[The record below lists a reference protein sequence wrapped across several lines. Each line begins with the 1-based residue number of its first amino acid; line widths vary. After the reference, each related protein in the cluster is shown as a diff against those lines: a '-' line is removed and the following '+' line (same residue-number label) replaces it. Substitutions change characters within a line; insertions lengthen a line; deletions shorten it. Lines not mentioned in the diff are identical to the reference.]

1 MGAKPSS
8 RRRPSTIRRATVHV
22 LRAPGVRVVATPEA
36 IDAAAWQDAGPGADE
51 FEPLILRFAPDE
63 AFAVGATGVHLDDP
77 DAIVEAEV
85 GYTAVMFPVDEFIDV
100 VLPRIEWPVSPTRPA
115 FCQGSIAG
123 VPSKLY
129 IDTTGAATVFI
140 AGSYVDD
147 FLSRLPVS

>member
-1 MGAKPSS
+1 M
-8 RRRPSTIRRATVHV
+8 HV
-22 LRAPGVRVVATPEA
+22 LRAPGVRVVASPEA
-36 IDAAAWQDAGPGADE
+36 LDAAEWQDAGPGPDE

-147 FLSRLPVS
+147 FLSRLPVNT